1 MTLRR
6 TAARPRVSIGGVAVT
21 ADGVLFSGLAPAPAT
36 VHMAPVEVPAGI
48 APSAAAE
55 VIVVIGGRASQ
66 SGVTVAVE

>member
-6 TAARPRVSIGGVAVT
+6 TAARSLVSIGGVEAAEET
-21 ADGVLFSGLAPAPAT
+21 VLFSGLAPAPAA
-36 VHMAPVEVPAGI
+36 VNMAPVEVPAGI